1 MGKPPAALWLTAH
14 GVHAAVTIEISMA
27 HRSPGDRL
35 LMQMVLIFFRQKLTE
50 EEGEGAGRPR
60 RTPG

>member
-1 MGKPPAALWLTAH
+1 LKERSEGGEGGEGLLMGKPPAALWLTAH

-35 LMQMVLIFFRQKLTE
+35 LMQMVLIFFFC
-50 EEGEGAGRPR
+50 
-60 RTPG
+60 